1 VIIPRGAIAASRSNE
16 ISMQP
21 DWQPPP
27 SPRIGK
33 SLRQEGQ
40 SMRWKIGSRD
50 RAPRQIDLIV
60 ILALLIVILAAFR
73 FYNGDSHKPSTT
85 AFIVPSQTVRW

>member
-21 DWQPPP
+21 DWNRRHLHALVSHSVRRANQCA
-27 SPRIGK
+27 GK
-33 SLRQEGQ
+33 SAAEIALPGR
-40 SMRWKIGSRD
+40 S
-50 RAPRQIDLIV
+50 IV